1 MNRLKS
7 NKGFTLLQMIIDVAV
22 LGVLSSMITVA
33 SRHARE
39 RARLAVFYTDIRW
52 IKLAAGRFE
61 ADCGFYPLD
70 VWRNVDPGLV
80 EKYGWKDGG
89 HSNKWEA
96 ADAAG
101 KLDGWNGP
109 YLDTWKRNPWDGLYD
124 WDNYPPSYDYMGIK
138 GGAVYITLKPKNWGG
153 KTGMPPLKYEDL
165 LEKLGIDVSNWDY
178 CVAVRMG
185 RYPNWHD

>member
-7 NKGFTLLQMIIDVAV
+7 NKGFTLLEMIIAVAV

-80 EKYGWKDGG
+80 EKYGWKDGEFLIFDDTYT
-89 HSNKWEA
+89 HEVQNKSKKERTVLFM
-96 ADAAG
+96 DI
-101 KLDGWNGP
+101 N
-109 YLDTWKRNPWDGLYD
+109 R
-124 WDNYPPSYDYMGIK
+124 
-138 GGAVYITLKPKNWGG
+138 
-153 KTGMPPLKYEDL
+153 PLLFRK
-165 LEKLGIDVSNWDY
+165 K
-178 CVAVRMG
+178 
-185 RYPNWHD
+185 